1 MPRKPDLDRLPHPG
15 RTSAERRALD
25 RVGCGEPPGCS
36 PKTLR
41 RLLDDGL
48 LIDQGGEVRR
58 DALGSYR
65 VPTYEMPIPVYM
77 TWCSSVAA
85 TDEEMAEFEVEALVQ
100 NNAA

>member
-1 MPRKPDLDRLPHPG
+1 MSETDRMPHPG

-25 RVGCGEPPGCS
+25 RIGCGEPPGCS

-58 DALGSYR
+58 DALGTYTVPSYA
-65 VPTYEMPIPVYM
+65 MPIPVHYA
-77 TWCSSVAA
+77 WCSAVAF
-85 TDEEMAEFEVEALVQ
+85 TDKEMAAFKAELEGLK
-100 NNAA
+100 